1 MDKIQQSLQVA
12 HPGSS
17 TNSKMMSTFLVRKK
31 RFALIAIVCEG
42 VYLINNKREKSE
54 FCIFILG
61 KRKRKK
67 KTCREK
73 MVAKTI
79 KRKRFLLFCF
89 FVFFFPFCYSFFLLF
104 FFSSFITVFVV
115 CGEKKGSNVIER
127 KRETRQTDIQ
137 KSCLFLSPQEE
148 WFGCSGIT
156 VQSGRGRLMR
166 VTLHINIF
174 KRRRRE
180 SWRRLYIGRRRRRR
194 RKESDL
200 TKSSK
205 KGTASR
211 TTTSRRR
218 KRNGIITFCLS
229 VCTNPPSQCPVGDHF
244 EKNFESK
251 LTIGNSAPVVKG
263 FETLSERH
271 AVL

>member
-79 KRKRFLLFCF
+79 KRKRFLLFF
-89 FVFFFPFCYSFFLLF
+89 FVFFSFLLF
-104 FFSSFITVFVV
+104 LLSLILLLLFHHRFRCVW
-115 CGEKKGSNVIER
+115 GEEGFKRDREKER
-127 KRETRQTDIQ
+127 DQTDRHTEV
-137 KSCLFLSPQEE
+137 LSFSFSTGGMVWMLRNYSPIRTWTIDE
-148 WFGCSGIT
+148 GH
-156 VQSGRGRLMR
+156 
-166 VTLHINIF
+166 VTH
-174 KRRRRE
+174 K
-180 SWRRLYIGRRRRRR
+180 YI
-194 RKESDL
+194 
-200 TKSSK
+200 
-205 KGTASR
+205 
-211 TTTSRRR
+211 
-218 KRNGIITFCLS
+218 
-229 VCTNPPSQCPVGDHF
+229 
-244 EKNFESK
+244 
-251 LTIGNSAPVVKG
+251 
-263 FETLSERH
+263 
-271 AVL
+271 